1 MKPKGKTKHLLV
13 YEKLRQGIIKG
24 TLKPGQKLVMAA
36 LAKKWNLPES
46 GANYTG
52 HIYNPG
58 EESATPAAT
67 PAA

>member
-36 LAKKWNLPES
+36 LAKKFNTSE
-46 GANYTG
+46 
-52 HIYNPG
+52 
-58 EESATPAAT
+58 TPIREAIIGFGRCVENSI
-67 PAA
+67 P